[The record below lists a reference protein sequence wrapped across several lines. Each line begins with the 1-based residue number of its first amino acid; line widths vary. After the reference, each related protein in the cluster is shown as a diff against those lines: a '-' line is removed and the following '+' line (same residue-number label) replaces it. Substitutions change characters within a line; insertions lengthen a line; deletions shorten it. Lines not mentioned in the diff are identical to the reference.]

1 MSEPITIVAIAK
13 GLTPAVL
20 GAVLGALTNRNRSVV
35 EHFAAIL
42 AGMSMGYYGVGA
54 LAEYMEWAPGFKVN
68 GAMFVTGLF
77 AMNIVYAVTENI
89 APAIAGIR
97 VKLTGGK
104 Q

>member
-1 MSEPITIVAIAK
+1 MSEPLTIVAIAK
-13 GLTPAVL
+13 GLTPAVI
-20 GAVLGALTNRNRSVV
+20 GAALGALTNRNRSII
-35 EHFAAIL
+35 EQLAAIL
-42 AGMSMGYYGVGA
+42 AGISLGYYGVGA
-54 LAEYMEWAPGFKVN
+54 LAEYLEWAPGFKVD
-68 GAMFVTGLF
+68 GTKFVVGLF